1 MQRGISRHSP
11 NQNILISDCCFF
23 YRTIKNHKILM
34 LFFFKFL
41 FELFYLVF
49 NMGRTVPS
57 FRPALEHEI
66 ESWKNFKRALRPED
80 QKIFNKLMN
89 YARIHADAG
98 SMSARPMLSE
108 ILFISF
114 AVEQEKRIELLEE
127 KVKKLEE
134 LIRGKD

>member
-1 MQRGISRHSP
+1 
-11 NQNILISDCCFF
+11 
-23 YRTIKNHKILM
+23 
-34 LFFFKFL
+34 
-41 FELFYLVF
+41 
-49 NMGRTVPS
+49 MGRTVPS

-66 ESWKNFKRALRPED
+66 ESWKNFKRALRPDE

-114 AVEQEKRIELLEE
+114 AVEQEKRIENLEE
-127 KVKKLEE
+127 KVEKLEE

>member
-1 MQRGISRHSP
+1 
-11 NQNILISDCCFF
+11 
-23 YRTIKNHKILM
+23 
-34 LFFFKFL
+34 
-41 FELFYLVF
+41 
-49 NMGRTVPS
+49 MGRTVPS

-66 ESWKNFKRALRPED
+66 ESWKNFKRALRPEE

-114 AVEQEKRIELLEE
+114 AVEQEKKIEMLEE
-127 KVKKLEE
+127 KIKELEE
-134 LIRGKD
+134 MIRGKE

>member
-1 MQRGISRHSP
+1 
-11 NQNILISDCCFF
+11 
-23 YRTIKNHKILM
+23 
-34 LFFFKFL
+34 
-41 FELFYLVF
+41 
-49 NMGRTVPS
+49 MGRTVPS

-66 ESWKNFKRALRPED
+66 ESWKNFKRALRLEE

-114 AVEQEKRIELLEE
+114 AVEQEKRIEILEE
-127 KVKKLEE
+127 KVEELEE
-134 LIRGKD
+134 LIRGKE